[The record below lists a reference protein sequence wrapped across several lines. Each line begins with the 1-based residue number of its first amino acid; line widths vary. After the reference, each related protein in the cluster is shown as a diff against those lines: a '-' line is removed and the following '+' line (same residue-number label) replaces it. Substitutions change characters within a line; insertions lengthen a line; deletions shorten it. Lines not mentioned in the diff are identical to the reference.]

1 MAQKNKLSDKK
12 LAKKIMESAQ
22 EIWLA
27 GLSAFERAEKEGSRL
42 FESLVE
48 EGRDVEARTRKV
60 AGTTFDEIKGKA
72 TSNWDNLEQIFENR
86 VSNTLQ
92 RLGVPSKRDIDTL
105 TKRVEAL
112 DASVTALLA
121 AKQPKAR
128 PTSVS
133 GTKDDLKKVKGIGEV
148 IESRLH
154 QLGILTFRQIAGWND
169 ADIER
174 IENAINTPR
183 FSCRIHQNN
192 WIEQAKEQ
200 HFLKYE
206 ERL

>member
-1 MAQKNKLSDKK
+1 MAQKDKLSDKK
-12 LAKKIMESAQ
+12 LAKKVMESAQ

-27 GLSAFERAEKEGSRL
+27 GLSAFEKAEKEGSKL

-48 EGRDVEARTRKV
+48 EGRGVEARTRKV

-86 VSNTLQ
+86 VSTTLQ

-105 TKRVEAL
+105 TQRVEAL
-112 DASVTALLA
+112 DASVTALLV
-121 AKQPKAR
+121 AKPSKPR
-128 PTSVS
+128 STSVS
-133 GTKDDLKKVKGIGEV
+133 DTKDDLKKVKGIGEV
-148 IESRLH
+148 IEARLRE
-154 QLGILTFRQIAGWND
+154 LGILTFRQIASWND

-174 IENAINTPR
+174 VENAINTPR
-183 FSCRIHQNN
+183 FSCRIRQNN

-200 HFLKYE
+200 HLLKYNE
-206 ERL
+206 QL

>member
-1 MAQKNKLSDKK
+1 MAQKDKLSDKK

-27 GLSAFERAEKEGSRL
+27 GLSAFEKAEKEGNKL

-48 EGRDVEARTRKV
+48 EGRSVEARTRKV
-60 AGTTFDEIKGKA
+60 AGATFDEIKGKA

-86 VSNTLQ
+86 VSTTLQ
-92 RLGVPSKRDIDTL
+92 RLGVPSKRDIDAL
-105 TKRVEAL
+105 TQRVEAL

-121 AKQPKAR
+121 AKQSKAQ
-128 PTSVS
+128 PVS
-133 GTKDDLKKVKGIGEV
+133 ASDTKDNLQKVKGIGEV
-148 IESRLH
+148 IENRLH
-154 QLGILTFRQIAGWND
+154 QLGIITFRQIASWND

-183 FSCRIHQNN
+183 FSCRIRQNN

-200 HFLKYE
+200 HFLKYDE
-206 ERL
+206 KL